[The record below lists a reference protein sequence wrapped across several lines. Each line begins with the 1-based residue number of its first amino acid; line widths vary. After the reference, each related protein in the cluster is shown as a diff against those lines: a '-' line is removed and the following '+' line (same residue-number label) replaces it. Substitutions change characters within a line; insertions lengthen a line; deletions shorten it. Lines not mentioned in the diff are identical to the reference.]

1 MTSILKVDSIQNAAG
16 TAAMTIDSSGRILQP
31 AKPAFQVTKL
41 GTDQSISAGVAV
53 KIEWTDVVTDIGG
66 NFSTANNEYTVPVSG
81 MYNLQCAMRG
91 TGTAGTLDH
100 VIVYLHIDG
109 SLSRTLSQLNLAANQ
124 LNNSHVNGSVNIYLN
139 AGQVVSFYG
148 QVSGGSTKIGAGGG
162 GAYTY
167 CSGYLIG

>member
-1 MTSILKVDSIQNAAG
+1 MASILKVDEIES
-16 TAAMTIDSSGRILQP
+16 TSGVGVLQP
-31 AKPAFQVTKL
+31 TKPAFQVTKL
-41 GTDQSISAGVAV
+41 GTDQSISSGTST

-66 NFSTANNEYTVPVSG
+66 NFSTANNQYTVPVSG

-100 VIVYLHIDG
+100 VILYLYIDG
-109 SLSRTLSQLNLAANQ
+109 SLSRTLSQLNLAINQ

-148 QVSGGSTKIGAGGG
+148 QVSGGSSKIGAGGG